1 MATSKRRK
9 PPNGLQARL
18 ASRILEHARSRTLA
32 PGEWLSE
39 NAFAQEFA
47 VSRTPVRAALQLLAK
62 HGLVASVP
70 RRGYVLKRLVRD
82 DDLELYDAGGSAEDR
97 VAERMAQ
104 DRFGADLPAQ
114 VSESDLMRR
123 YGVPRTVLAR
133 VLTRMAQ
140 DGIVERRDGQG
151 WRFLQTLDSPQLH
164 DESYRFRLLIEPAG
178 LLEPSFA
185 VDLPEAHRIRGA
197 HEQMLDNNFRHVTSV
212 AFFDLNASFHEY
224 LARCSGNRFLHQAV
238 VQQNR
243 LRRFHDYYWVYGV
256 ERMRQSCREHLG
268 ILAKVIADD
277 REQAAALMRLH
288 LLDASAVRPRY
299 KTAPST
305 AQPSQRKT
313 R

>member
-1 MATSKRRK
+1 MATVKRRK
-9 PPNGLQARL
+9 APNGLQSRL

-47 VSRTPVRAALQLLAK
+47 VSRTPVRAALKLLAK
-62 HGLVASVP
+62 DGLVASVP
-70 RRGYVLKRLVRD
+70 RRGYVLKRAVRD
-82 DDLELYDAGGSAEDR
+82 ADLELYDASGSGEDR
-97 VAERMAQ
+97 VAERMAK
-104 DRFGADLPAQ
+104 DRFDGELPAH

-133 VLTRMAQ
+133 VLTRMSQ

-178 LLEPSFA
+178 LLEPTFS
-185 VDLPEAHRIRGA
+185 VDLPEAQQIVKA
-197 HEQMLDNNFRHVTSV
+197 HERLLESNFRNVTSV
-212 AFFDLNASFHEY
+212 AFFDLNASFHEH
-224 LARCSGNRFLHQAV
+224 LARSSGNRFLHQAV

-256 ERMRQSCREHLG
+256 ERMRQSCREHLA
-268 ILAKVIADD
+268 ILAKVTSGD

-288 LLDASAVRPRY
+288 LLDAGAVRPRY
-299 KTAPST
+299 KTTPH
-305 AQPSQRKT
+305 R
-313 R
+313 